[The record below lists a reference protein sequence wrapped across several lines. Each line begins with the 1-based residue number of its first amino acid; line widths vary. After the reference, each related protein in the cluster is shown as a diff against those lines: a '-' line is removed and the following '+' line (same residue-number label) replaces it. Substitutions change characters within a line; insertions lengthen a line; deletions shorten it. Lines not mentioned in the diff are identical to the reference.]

1 MHILLVDDHPHVRMG
16 TAMSLRELIDDAAVV
31 EADSLESA
39 KMAILQ
45 DEQIGLVLL
54 DLCLG
59 DSNGI
64 GTLQLLRGTCEASGR
79 YPRVVIVSGN
89 EDPEL
94 IDSALNEHG
103 TGFIPKGVSGVI
115 FKNAIQL
122 TLAGGVYI
130 PEIYLRLRKPRPA
143 PGAVPMTSQ
152 ETSAKLTETEK
163 LVASYC
169 VQGLTYK
176 YIARAISEQRGKA
189 ISDLTVKTHV
199 KNIAIKLGIL
209 GEGKA
214 AVVAQISRMN
224 LRFPVIGGGHRA

>member
-1 MHILLVDDHPHVRMG
+1 MLFLLVDDHPQVRLG
-16 TAMSLRELIDDAAVV
+16 TALSLRELIDNVSII
-31 EADSLESA
+31 EADSIA
-39 KMAILQ
+39 AAQQAILQ
-45 DEQIGLVLL
+45 HEQIELVLL
-54 DLCLG
+54 DLCLA
-59 DSNGI
+59 DSAGI
-64 GTLQLLRGTCEASGR
+64 ETLRVIHASCEAAGKF
-79 YPRVVIVSGN
+79 PRIVIVSGT
-89 EDPEL
+89 EDFEL

-130 PEIYLRLRKPRPA
+130 PEIYLRSRKPRTV
-143 PGAVPMTSQ
+143 PGHGSVSTQ
-152 ETSAKLTETEK
+152 AKLTEMET

-176 YIARAISEQRGKA
+176 HIARAISEQRGRD

-214 AVVAQISRMN
+214 AVVAQISRLD
-224 LRFPVIGGGHRA
+224 LRFPINGSAQGA

>member
-16 TAMSLRELIDDAAVV
+16 TAMSLRELIEDAGVI
-31 EADSLESA
+31 EADSLAGA
-39 KMAILQ
+39 KQAILQ

-54 DLCLG
+54 DLCLA
-59 DSNGI
+59 DSTGI
-64 GTLQLLRGTCEASGR
+64 DTLQSLRAVCEATGR
-79 YPRVVIVSGN
+79 FPRVVIVSGN

-130 PEIYLRLRKPRPA
+130 PEIYLRLRKCKPV

-152 ETSAKLTETEK
+152 ETYAKLTEMEK

-176 YIARAISEQRGKA
+176 HIARAISEQRGKD

-214 AVVAQISRMN
+214 AVVAQISRLH
-224 LRFPVIGGGHRA
+224 LRFPIGRSAQGA